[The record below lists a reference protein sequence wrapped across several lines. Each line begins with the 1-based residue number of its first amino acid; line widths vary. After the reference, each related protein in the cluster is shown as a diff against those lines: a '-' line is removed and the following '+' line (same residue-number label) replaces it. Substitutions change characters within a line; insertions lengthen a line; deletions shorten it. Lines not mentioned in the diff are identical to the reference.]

1 MPQPLC
7 RRMVLGVS
15 TRHPLQRGLVAHAV
29 EARRQCARHPN
40 ETIGIVVDGIAQLV
54 ELRTRRH
61 PQTSADERLAR
72 LQMEIETGAP
82 LVRLAPHLPRRA
94 AMVEP
99 AAGVRFV
106 RRLVPGEADV
116 AVDAKHGS
124 LGIAA
129 DLRGE
134 CREAAVHIVDQR
146 AHRLAHF
153 LFVLGTMRLEPG
165 LLVVGGEAAKESQRC
180 WCEWH
185 HLLLM
190 SEIMRATSPAVTSRR
205 AALPPAA

>member
-54 ELRTRRH
+54 ELRTRRP
-61 PQTSADERLAR
+61 PQTTADIRLAR

-82 LVRLAPHLPRRA
+82 LVRLAPHLPRTA

-99 AAGVRFV
+99 AAGGPFV
-106 RRLVPGEADV
+106 WRLVDG
-116 AVDAKHGS
+116 
-124 LGIAA
+124 AA
-129 DLRGE
+129 DLAADASRG
-134 CREAAVHIVDQR
+134 
-146 AHRLAHF
+146 
-153 LFVLGTMRLEPG
+153 
-165 LLVVGGEAAKESQRC
+165 
-180 WCEWH
+180 
-185 HLLLM
+185 
-190 SEIMRATSPAVTSRR
+190 
-205 AALPPAA
+205 